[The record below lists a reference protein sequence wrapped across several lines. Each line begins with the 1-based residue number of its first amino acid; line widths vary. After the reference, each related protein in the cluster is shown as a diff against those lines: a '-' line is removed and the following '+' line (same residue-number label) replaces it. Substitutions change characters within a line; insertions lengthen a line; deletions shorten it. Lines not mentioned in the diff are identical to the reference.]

1 MRRCVLFVVI
11 VVSWLT
17 ISQFGDSTLLVIAHR
32 LSTIADFD
40 RILVM
45 SEGKAV
51 EFGSPAELLE
61 KKGVFAEMVGSSG
74 EKELLEKII
83 RAGP

>member
-1 MRRCVLFVVI
+1 
-11 VVSWLT
+11 
-17 ISQFGDSTLLVIAHR
+17 
-32 LSTIADFD
+32 
-40 RILVM
+40 M

-61 KKGVFAEMVGSSG
+61 KRGVFAEMVASSG